1 MSWSKILFLT
11 SIALLNTSIYS
22 QTDELSRLNSPL
34 RQIKTMS
41 TTAKYSYGIASTKLN
56 STNNWS
62 TSPGTN
68 HMAGLGW
75 NYNYKNFVAFDVQ
88 VTYELNKFTYKNQ
101 GVVAET
107 GHTSLAAELGVKKTF
122 PSKPD
127 DTFFIRGAFGYNF
140 LSKHK
145 EAFSNEFYAHNG
157 SVSTSFYALPE
168 LGYQL
173 RLGIKNM
180 IDFSVFYHYGLK
192 PIATTNLFYI
202 DGTNPLKNESA
213 VATSNS
219 RFFGIAIKYHF
230 LFWGSEKSMPPR
242 KAPQEKF

>member
-1 MSWSKILFLT
+1 
-11 SIALLNTSIYS
+11 
-22 QTDELSRLNSPL
+22 
-34 RQIKTMS
+34 MS

-56 STNNWS
+56 STNNWN

-75 NYNYKNFVAFDVQ
+75 NYNYKNFVALDVQ

-140 LSKHK
+140 LST
-145 EAFSNEFYAHNG
+145 AGSPFSNEFYW
-157 SVSTSFYALPE
+157 
-168 LGYQL
+168 
-173 RLGIKNM
+173 I
-180 IDFSVFYHYGLK
+180 FS
-192 PIATTNLFYI
+192 LF
-202 DGTNPLKNESA
+202 L
-213 VATSNS
+213 
-219 RFFGIAIKYHF
+219 
-230 LFWGSEKSMPPR
+230 
-242 KAPQEKF
+242 